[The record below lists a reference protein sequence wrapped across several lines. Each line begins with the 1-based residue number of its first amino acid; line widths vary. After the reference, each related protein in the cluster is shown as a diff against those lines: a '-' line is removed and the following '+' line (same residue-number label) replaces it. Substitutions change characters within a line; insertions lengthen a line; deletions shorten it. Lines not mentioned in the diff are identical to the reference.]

1 MNKTNI
7 PFVIY
12 SESTPNPSSMKFV
25 ANHLLCQGTPVEYNK
40 SSNLTNSPIALKLF
54 QFPFV
59 SGIFISRNFITI
71 TKNESVQWG
80 DVVNEIR
87 CFIQDYLRDGNLVFK
102 SLEKINIEKT
112 DIKTISS
119 SDIPIIK
126 SENPEMDKKIS
137 SILDQYIKPGVE
149 SDGGAIDFKSFHN
162 GVVTVILRGACSG
175 CPSSTVTLKAGIEQ
189 ILKKLVPE
197 VKEVVAQEL

>member
-12 SESTPNPSSMKFV
+12 SESSPNPSSMKFV

-71 TKNESVQWG
+71 TKNESVKWG

-112 DIKTISS
+112 NIKTISS

-126 SENPEMDKKIS
+126 PENPEMDKKIS
-137 SILDQYIKPGVE
+137 GILDQYIKPGVE
-149 SDGGAIDFKSFHN
+149 SDGGAIDFESFHN

-197 VKEVVAQEL
+197 VKEVVAQEM